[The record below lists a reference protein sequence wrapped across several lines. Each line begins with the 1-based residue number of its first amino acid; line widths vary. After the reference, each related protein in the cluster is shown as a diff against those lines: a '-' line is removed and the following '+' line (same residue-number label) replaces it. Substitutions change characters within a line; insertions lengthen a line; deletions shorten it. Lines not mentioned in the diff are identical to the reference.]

1 MRSGDLAG
9 AALGR
14 PSSGAELAASPLGR
28 TRCGDADLTG
38 LDRLHIDAF
47 DGVTGDRSDRRC

>member
-1 MRSGDLAG
+1 MHSGGLAG

-14 PSSGAELAASPLGR
+14 PSAGAELVPSPLGR
-28 TRCGDADLTG
+28 TRRGDADLTG

-47 DGVTGDRSDRRC
+47 DGVTSDRSDRRR